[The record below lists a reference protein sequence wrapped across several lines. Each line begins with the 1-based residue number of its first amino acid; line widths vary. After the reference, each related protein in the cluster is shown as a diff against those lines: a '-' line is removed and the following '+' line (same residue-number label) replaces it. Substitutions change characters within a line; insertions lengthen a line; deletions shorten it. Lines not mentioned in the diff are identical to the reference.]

1 MRTIFFAVL
10 PLAFIS
16 SAALASDCHCRS
28 RGPPNG
34 SCRHHDAD
42 ADATN
47 KTMVIHKDEGCATK
61 TVKKSDEMGNSV
73 SKIEDKLLKVVVG
86 GR

>member
-16 SAALASDCHCRS
+16 SAALANDVTVVPAA
-28 RGPPNG
+28 PPTG
-34 SCRHHDAD
+34 VVVHHDAD

-47 KTMVIHKDEGCATK
+47 KTVVIHKDEGCATK

-73 SKIEDKLLKVVVG
+73 SKTKTNC
-86 GR
+86 